1 MEVGTVKPRPAADA
15 EPRFLLYHLHPLSS
29 RLLFVRHASGSVLT
43 PRPLPFLS
51 SPVEDDGADQELD
64 PVLQL
69 RLGMQIHAGLGFEPG
84 TLVVERK
91 FLRRAEIPRAV
102 VNIHLAKF
110 IALDPPHD
118 EMRAKGGEFRPI
130 TELHGGH
137 PVEMTVLRWAY
148 QFLLGG

>member
-1 MEVGTVKPRPAADA
+1 METGAMKPRPSPDA
-15 EPRFLLYHLHPLSS
+15 EPRFLLYHLQPISS

-51 SPVEDDGADQELD
+51 SPVEDDAPAQKIDLMQ
-64 PVLQL
+64 QL
-69 RLGMQIHAGLGFEPG
+69 TLGMRLNAGLGFEPG
-84 TLVVERK
+84 MLLVEQE

-102 VNIHLAKF
+102 VNVHLARF
-110 IALDPPHD
+110 TPLDPPHT
-118 EMRAKGGEFRPI
+118 EVRFKGGEFCPI

-137 PVEMTVLRWAY
+137 PVEMAMLRWAY